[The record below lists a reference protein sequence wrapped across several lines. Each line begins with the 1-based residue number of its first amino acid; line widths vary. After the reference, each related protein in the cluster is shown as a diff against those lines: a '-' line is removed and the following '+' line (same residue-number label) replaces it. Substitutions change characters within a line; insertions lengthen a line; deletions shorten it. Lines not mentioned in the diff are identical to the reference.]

1 MYHDGNSSSGSS
13 TYPLVGVPIDYPYG
27 LTPAPLMDS
36 APAVDQAS
44 DVCWSFE
51 QAQNWTITRASPT
64 VTLSPLPISRYRE
77 IRPRPLHESAS
88 TLPPVQP
95 GKEEQHSQYRKL
107 GRRKHSKSHR
117 QSDQGYLKKTA
128 RSAIRT
134 ASEVTDTTKKQVRVG
149 RMSRAKPPKAPG
161 GDSATQGPRRRSPDC
176 SSNHPEDSPQA
187 SVGALQRALKAQVLQ
202 SLEVLREIAKEFR
215 AFNLG
220 LETIDDWVAEI
231 KEVDETLI
239 PVPSSTAVLQ
249 VHVPFEKLSF
259 ILTKCITASG
269 RMRDFIV
276 RDQALELLKYIQT
289 YAEEYHLFK
298 NLRVHLDIGRYIER
312 LSQGKD
318 NEMGK

>member
-1 MYHDGNSSSGSS
+1 MYHDENSSSGSP

-36 APAVDQAS
+36 APAINPAS
-44 DVCWSFE
+44 NVCWSFD
-51 QAQNWTITRASPT
+51 QAQNWTTTPASPT
-64 VTLSPLPISRYRE
+64 VTLPPLPILRCRE

-95 GKEEQHSQYRKL
+95 GKEEQHSRHRKL
-107 GRRKHSKSHR
+107 GEKNTRRAHR
-117 QSDQGYLKKTA
+117 QLDQGHLKKTA

-149 RMSRAKPPKAPG
+149 RMSRAKPPKVAR
-161 GDSATQGPRRRSPDC
+161 GDSATQGPRPRSPDC

-231 KEVDETLI
+231 KEVDE
-239 PVPSSTAVLQ
+239 
-249 VHVPFEKLSF
+249 H
-259 ILTKCITASG
+259 
-269 RMRDFIV
+269 
-276 RDQALELLKYIQT
+276 
-289 YAEEYHLFK
+289 
-298 NLRVHLDIGRYIER
+298 
-312 LSQGKD
+312 
-318 NEMGK
+318 

>member
-1 MYHDGNSSSGSS
+1 MYHGGSSSNGST
-13 TYPLVGVPIDYPYG
+13 TYPFVGVPIDYPYG

-44 DVCWSFE
+44 DVCWGFE
-51 QAQNWTITRASPT
+51 QAQNWTITPASPT

-107 GRRKHSKSHR
+107 GRRKHSKGHR
-117 QSDQGYLKKTA
+117 QLDQGRLKKTA
-128 RSAIRT
+128 R
-134 ASEVTDTTKKQVRVG
+134 
-149 RMSRAKPPKAPG
+149 MRAEPPKAPG
-161 GDSATQGPRRRSPDC
+161 GDSATQGPRPWSPDC
-176 SSNHPEDSPQA
+176 SSNHPEDSSQA

-202 SLEVLREIAKEFR
+202 SLEVLREIAKKFR

-239 PVPSSTAVLQ
+239 PVPSGSAVQSL
-249 VHVPFEKLSF
+249 VPFEKLNF

-269 RMRDFIV
+269 PMRDFIV

-298 NLRVHLDIGRYIER
+298 NQRAHLDIGRYIER
-312 LSQGKD
+312 LNQGKD
-318 NEMGK
+318 IEMGK

>member
-1 MYHDGNSSSGSS
+1 MYHDENSSSGST

-36 APAVDQAS
+36 APAVDPAS

-51 QAQNWTITRASPT
+51 QAQTWTTTLASPT
-64 VTLSPLPISRYRE
+64 VTLSPHPIPRYRG
-77 IRPRPLHESAS
+77 IRPRPPHESAS

-95 GKEEQHSQYRKL
+95 GKEEQHSQHRKL
-107 GRRKHSKSHR
+107 GGKKHSKGHR
-117 QSDQGYLKKTA
+117 QLDQGHLKKTA

-161 GDSATQGPRRRSPDC
+161 GDSATQGTRPWSPDC
-176 SSNHPEDSPQA
+176 SSNHPEDSSQA

-239 PVPSSTAVLQ
+239 PVPSSTAVQ
-249 VHVPFEKLSF
+249 VLVPFEKLNF

-269 RMRDFIV
+269 PMRDFII
-276 RDQALELLKYIQT
+276 RDQALE
-289 YAEEYHLFK
+289 
-298 NLRVHLDIGRYIER
+298 
-312 LSQGKD
+312 
-318 NEMGK
+318 